1 METFYM
7 TDKGKVRE
15 LNEDSLTVLKN
26 DFNQVLLAVADGM
39 GGHNSGEVASFI
51 AINHLENEFSK
62 IEKFES
68 KEDVVVFIRR
78 MATEINDKIF
88 KHAEENIESKGMG
101 TTLVLAIYSKEFLLF
116 GNIGDSC
123 GMVIKDDKLFK
134 VTKEHTLINLL
145 ISTGKLSEEN
155 ASNHPKKNIVM
166 KALGAMNPA
175 EIDVFD
181 VDNKVEGILLC
192 SDGLTSMLS
201 STQIEKTLNLDL
213 DIKERIKRLIT
224 KCNNRG
230 GNDNISIAY
239 LINKGR

>member
-15 LNEDSLTVLKN
+15 LNEDSLTVLRN
-26 DFNQVLLAVADGM
+26 DFNQVLLAIADGM

-181 VDNKVEGILLC
+181 VDSKVEGILLC

>member
-15 LNEDSLTVLKN
+15 INEDNVIIIKN
-26 DFNQVLLAVADGM
+26 DYNQVLLAVADGM

-62 IEKFES
+62 IEKFET
-68 KEDVVVFIRR
+68 KEEAVVFIRR
-78 MATEINDKIF
+78 VVTEINDKIF
-88 KHAEENIESKGMG
+88 KHAENNLESKGMG
-101 TTLVLAIYSKEFLLF
+101 TTLVLSLYSKDFLLF

-123 GMVIKDDKLFK
+123 GMVIKEHKLFK

-155 ASNHPKKNIVM
+155 ATNHPKKNIVM

-175 EIDVFD
+175 EIDIFD
-181 VDNKVEGILLC
+181 VDSKIDGILLC
-192 SDGLTSMLS
+192 SDGLTNMLS
-201 STQIEKTLNLDL
+201 ITQIEKTLNLETEL
-213 DIKERIKRLIT
+213 KERIKRLII

-230 GNDNISIAY
+230 GNDNISVAC